1 LRPSDEGKSAPQS
14 APEEQSQVSA
24 PEATGNTAGDVQGAG
39 SAWRMIGSVFIQSRL
54 AILGVAIVI
63 VIVLFSFAGPVFY
76 HTDQIHTN
84 LAIASRPPGGAH
96 PLGTDN
102 VGYDVLGRLM
112 VSGQQSLIVGLAA
125 ALLATVVGTLWGAV
139 AGYVGGV
146 VDAIMMRVVD
156 SVLSIPPLV
165 LILLLSAVL
174 RPGTTGLILVIASY
188 AWLIPSRLVRGEAL
202 TLRTREYV
210 QASRAMGG
218 RHGWMVLR
226 HIAPN
231 AVGTIV
237 VQATFEVANAI
248 LLLAALSFLG
258 LGPAPPST
266 NWGSMLNNGLNYMF
280 EGRWWL
286 VYPAGLAIVLTV
298 VAFNFIGDALRA
310 ALEVRLQV
318 R

>member
-1 LRPSDEGKSAPQS
+1 VTALLAGEPGGGALPGSETPEGGEVQ
-14 APEEQSQVSA
+14 
-24 PEATGNTAGDVQGAG
+24 AGG

-54 AILGVAIVI
+54 ALVGVAIV
-63 VIVLFSFAGPVFY
+63 VLMLLFSFVGPLFY
-76 HTDQIHTN
+76 HTDQVHTN
-84 LAIASRPPGGAH
+84 LAAVNLPPGGSH
-96 PLGTDN
+96 PLGTDE

-112 VSGQQSLIVGLAA
+112 VSGQSTLIVGLAA
-125 ALLATVVGTLWGAV
+125 ALLATVVGTLWGAI

-146 VDAIMMRVVD
+146 VDAIMMRIVD

-165 LILLLSAVL
+165 LILVL
-174 RPGTTGLILVIASY
+174 ASVIKPSTSVLILLVATVS
-188 AWLIPSRLVRGEAL
+188 WLIPSRLVRGEAL

-226 HIAPN
+226 HITPN
-231 AVGTIV
+231 AIGVIV

-248 LLLAALSFLG
+248 LLLAALSYLG

-266 NWGSMLNNGLNYMF
+266 NWGSMLNDGLNYIY
-280 EGRWWL
+280 EGKWWL
-286 VYPAGLAIVLTV
+286 IYPAGLAIVLTV
-298 VAFNFIGDALRA
+298 IAFNFIGDALRA

>member
-1 LRPSDEGKSAPQS
+1 M
-14 APEEQSQVSA
+14 
-24 PEATGNTAGDVQGAG
+24 TAILPGEPGGGALPGTEPVGGEVQAGG

-54 AILGVAIVI
+54 AIVGVAIVI
-63 VIVLFSFAGPVFY
+63 LMVLFSFIGPLFY
-76 HTDQIHTN
+76 HTDQVHTN
-84 LAIASRPPGGAH
+84 LSTVNLPPGGPH

-112 VSGQQSLIVGLAA
+112 VSGQSTLIVGLAA
-125 ALLATVVGTLWGAV
+125 AILATVVGTLWGAI

-146 VDAIMMRVVD
+146 VDAIMMRIVD

-165 LILLLSAVL
+165 LILVL
-174 RPGTTGLILVIASY
+174 ASVITPSTTVLILLVATVS
-188 AWLIPSRLVRGEAL
+188 WLIPSRLVRGEAL

-218 RHGWMVLR
+218 RHAWMVLR
-226 HIAPN
+226 HITPN
-231 AVGTIV
+231 AIGVIV

-248 LLLAALSFLG
+248 LLLAALSYLG
-258 LGPAPPST
+258 LGPAPPAT
-266 NWGSMLNNGLNYMF
+266 NWGSMLNNGLNYIY
-280 EGRWWL
+280 EGKWWL
-286 VYPAGLAIVLTV
+286 IYPAGLAIVLTV
-298 VAFNFIGDALRA
+298 IAFNFIGDALRA

>member
-1 LRPSDEGKSAPQS
+1 MTAIQAGEPGGGALPGTEPEGGA
-14 APEEQSQVSA
+14 
-24 PEATGNTAGDVQGAG
+24 VQAAG

-54 AILGVAIVI
+54 AIVGVAIV
-63 VIVLFSFAGPVFY
+63 VLMLLFSFVGPLFY
-76 HTDQIHTN
+76 HTDQVQTN
-84 LAIASRPPGGAH
+84 LSAVSLPPGGSH

-112 VSGQQSLIVGLAA
+112 ASGQSTLIVGLAA
-125 ALLATVVGTLWGAV
+125 AILATVVGTLWGAV

-146 VDAIMMRVVD
+146 VDAIMMRIVD

-165 LILLLSAVL
+165 LILVL
-174 RPGTTGLILVIASY
+174 ASVITPSTTELILLVATVS
-188 AWLIPSRLVRGEAL
+188 WLIPSRLVRGEAL

-218 RHGWMVLR
+218 RHAWMVLR
-226 HIAPN
+226 HITPN
-231 AVGTIV
+231 AIGVIV

-248 LLLAALSFLG
+248 LLLAALSYLG
-258 LGPAPPST
+258 LGPAPPAT
-266 NWGSMLNNGLNYMF
+266 NWGSMLNNGLNYIY
-280 EGRWWL
+280 EGKWWL
-286 VYPAGLAIVLTV
+286 IYPAGLAIVLTV
-298 VAFNFIGDALRA
+298 IAFNFIGDALRA

>member
-1 LRPSDEGKSAPQS
+1 MSL
-14 APEEQSQVSA
+14 EQSMILAGKPSGTGSGA
-24 PEATGNTAGDVQGAG
+24 SPEGGDVRAAG

-54 AILGVAIVI
+54 AILGVAIVV

-84 LAIASRPPGGAH
+84 LAIANRPPGGAH
-96 PLGTDN
+96 LLGTDN

-112 VSGQQSLIVGLAA
+112 VSGQQSLTVGLAA
-125 ALLATVVGTLWGAV
+125 ALLATVAGTLWGAI

-202 TLRTREYV
+202 TLRTRDYV

-218 RHGWMVLR
+218 RHAWMVVR

-266 NWGSMLNNGLNYMF
+266 NWGSMLNNGVNYMF

>member
-1 LRPSDEGKSAPQS
+1 MLAGAPGGALPGTEPEGG
-14 APEEQSQVSA
+14 E
-24 PEATGNTAGDVQGAG
+24 VQPGG

-54 AILGVAIVI
+54 AIVGVAIV
-63 VIVLFSFAGPVFY
+63 VLMVLFSFVGPFFY
-76 HTDQIHTN
+76 HTDQVHTN
-84 LAIASRPPGGAH
+84 LSAVNLPPGGSH

-112 VSGQQSLIVGLAA
+112 ASGQSTLIVGLAA
-125 ALLATVVGTLWGAV
+125 ALLATVVGTLWGAI
-139 AGYVGGV
+139 AGYIGGV
-146 VDAIMMRVVD
+146 VDAIMMRIVD

-165 LILLLSAVL
+165 LILVL
-174 RPGTTGLILVIASY
+174 ASVITPSTPVLILLIATV

-218 RHGWMVLR
+218 RHAWMVLR
-226 HIAPN
+226 HITPN
-231 AVGTIV
+231 AIGVIV

-248 LLLAALSFLG
+248 LLLAALSYLG
-258 LGPAPPST
+258 LGPAPPAT
-266 NWGSMLNNGLNYMF
+266 NWGSMLSNGLNFIY
-280 EGRWWL
+280 EGKWWL
-286 VYPAGLAIVLTV
+286 IYPAGVAIVLTV
-298 VAFNFIGDALRA
+298 IAFNFIGDALRA